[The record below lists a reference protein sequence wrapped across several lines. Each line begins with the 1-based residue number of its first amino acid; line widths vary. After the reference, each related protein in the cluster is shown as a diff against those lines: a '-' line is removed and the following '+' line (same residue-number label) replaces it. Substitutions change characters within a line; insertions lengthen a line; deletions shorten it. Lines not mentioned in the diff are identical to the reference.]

1 MVPLI
6 LRYKT
11 QLTVL
16 YHHILVFLPA
26 RFHHHHVTL
35 AQTEGVTAHLNL
47 AAGAVLD
54 ILDIA
59 AGLGT
64 VAGTILSLV
73 GEGVTAGNCD

>member
-11 QLTVL
+11 QSTVL

-26 RFHHHHVTL
+26 CFHHHHVTL
-35 AQTEGVTAHLNL
+35 AQAEGVTAHLNL

-54 ILDIA
+54 ILDVA
-59 AGLGT
+59 AGSGT
-64 VAGTILSLV
+64 VAGAILCLKTV
-73 GEGVTAGNCD
+73 GVSAGNCD